1 MYLRARFAIISF
13 VKKRYVYQLH
23 PLYHVLAALIVI
35 ITLAAFIVNV
45 LRLCEAGGLRSYDH
59 PLDITACVVLPL
71 LAALGASMV
80 WGSGY
85 TLGKKAL
92 YINLGPFV
100 KALSYDNILKLRSDE
115 ARTALAIYYAVPK
128 GEEEGVRGEMVRI
141 KREKYDEFAKSVSA
155 LSKRAE
161 YEIVVTEEE

>member
-80 WGSGY
+80 WGSG
-85 TLGKKAL
+85 
-92 YINLGPFV
+92 
-100 KALSYDNILKLRSDE
+100 
-115 ARTALAIYYAVPK
+115 
-128 GEEEGVRGEMVRI
+128 
-141 KREKYDEFAKSVSA
+141 
-155 LSKRAE
+155 
-161 YEIVVTEEE
+161 